1 MNMNDELYKLA
12 SSCLLITP
20 ENGPRVRWVSIL
32 TDAPLQP
39 TGEEIM
45 EPQCGE
51 CTACADICPVNAI
64 KGRIFTEDEP
74 REIRFDAHKCEAYLN
89 PLVSAGKLYVC
100 GMCLYACPYGRK

>member
-1 MNMNDELYKLA
+1 MG
-12 SSCLLITP
+12 I
-20 ENGPRVRWVSIL
+20 IL

-74 REIRFDAHKCEAYLN
+74 RNTI
-89 PLVSAGKLYVC
+89 
-100 GMCLYACPYGRK
+100 